1 MHRIRLRFSKIP
13 VLDYL
18 SFNAKYNATYT
29 WDRGAQISEEIDLGN
44 SVNNQG
50 QLSFDG
56 RFNFEQLYNK
66 SKYLQKINK
75 RFSSNNRAAAAKK
88 NRKFERTIL
97 LREDTTV
104 YFKA

>member
-1 MHRIRLRFSKIP
+1 MHRIRLRSAR
-13 VLDYL
+13 YL
-18 SFNAKYNATYT
+18 FLIICRLMPSITLHT
-29 WDRGAQISEEIDLGN
+29 LGIGGAQISEEIDLGN

-75 RFSSNNRAAAAKK
+75 RFSSNNRLRRR
-88 NRKFERTIL
+88 RKIENSNVPFCFGKIL
-97 LREDTTV
+97 RLL
-104 YFKA
+104 

>member
-1 MHRIRLRFSKIP
+1 MRFHVNENCRSHKKLLLTLVGKIP

-66 SKYLQKINK
+66 SKYLQKMRLEIHPMSA
-75 RFSSNNRAAAAKK
+75 R
-88 NRKFERTIL
+88 
-97 LREDTTV
+97 
-104 YFKA
+104 

>member
-1 MHRIRLRFSKIP
+1 MHRIRLHSARYLFF
-13 VLDYL
+13 DYL

-75 RFSSNNRAAAAKK
+75 TF
-88 NRKFERTIL
+88 F
-97 LREDTTV
+97 
-104 YFKA
+104 FQ

>member
-1 MHRIRLRFSKIP
+1 MHRIRLRSAR
-13 VLDYL
+13 YL
-18 SFNAKYNATYT
+18 FLIIVVNAKYNATYT

-88 NRKFERTIL
+88 IENSNVPFCFGKIL
-97 LREDTTV
+97 RLL
-104 YFKA
+104 